1 MSTAI
6 AINRQL
12 LDAAEKLVL
21 DHPDHTAGSV
31 LRCYARAVR
40 QAVQRGVGATGLPAV
55 SVETAR
61 RMLENRQ
68 PDSGSV
74 TRLR

>member
-6 AINRQL
+6 AVNRQL
-12 LDAAEKLVL
+12 LDAAERLVL

-31 LRCYARAVR
+31 LGCFARAVR
-40 QAVQRGVGATGLPAV
+40 QAVRRGVSVTGLPAAAAE
-55 SVETAR
+55 SAG